1 MPFHILGLLALVAT
15 TASAVSPVAGNS
27 YTISPI
33 SFPSL
38 CLAAGGTTNG
48 SPVVT
53 AACNT
58 AGVNV
63 WTYTGGTFVNT
74 ATNMCVDVTD
84 GITTDGNKLQVWD
97 CFANNRNQA
106 FTTAA
111 AASGDNVK
119 WSVQNS
125 CWDLTDGSSSAGTQI
140 QMWTCFAENTNQRW
154 NFVQASGSTP
164 PPPPP
169 PPPPSSS
176 GYLRVSGT
184 QVVDPNGNTVA
195 LHGTNLG
202 GWLVF
207 EDWMCGISDETHGDR
222 EAQVTLENRFGI
234 DQTRALMNA
243 WEDNWITS
251 ADFDNIQGLGLNVV
265 RVPFSYR
272 NFKRSDGSYWTDSN
286 GNVDFSRLDW
296 VVAQAKSRGIYVIL
310 DYHVWEGQ
318 LEQGTPEYEVI
329 S

>member
-1 MPFHILGLLALVAT
+1 MTFHILGLLALVAT

-53 AACNT
+53 VACST
-58 AGVNV
+58 AGANV

-74 ATNMCVDVTD
+74 ATNMCVDVKD
-84 GITTDGNKLQVWD
+84 GITTNGNKLQVWD

-106 FTTAA
+106 FTPTA
-111 AASGDNVK
+111 AASGDNVN
-119 WSVQNS
+119 WNVQNS
-125 CWDLTDGSSSAGTQI
+125 CWDLTDGSSSIGTSV

-154 NFVQASGSTP
+154 NFVDASGSTP

-176 GYLRVSGT
+176 GYLRVSGNR
-184 QVVDPNGNTVA
+184 VVDPNGNAVV

-207 EDWMCGISDETHGDR
+207 EDWMCGISDESHGDR
-222 EAQVTLENRFGI
+222 EAQVTLEDRFGI

-310 DYHVWEGQ
+310 DYHIWEGQ
-318 LEQGTPEYEVI
+318 LEQGTPQYEVI